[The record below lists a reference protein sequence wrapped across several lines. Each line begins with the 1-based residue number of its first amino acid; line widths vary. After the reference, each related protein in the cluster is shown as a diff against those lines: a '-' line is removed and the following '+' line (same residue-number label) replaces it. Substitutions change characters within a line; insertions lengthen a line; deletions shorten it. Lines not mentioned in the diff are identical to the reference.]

1 MSTVKEE
8 LVLNLKD
15 ILSFGKVFPIDDY
28 SNLRENLTERET
40 NKLKKT
46 WESVYN
52 SVSFMADRVESFN
65 FDVDSA
71 ENDETNDFISSY
83 KNFKNDFLKAGSV
96 SNEQILKFLKVLDSD
111 ASSLEKLFS
120 WNEGNN
126 QILVTIQILAFYFSI

>member
-28 SNLRENLTERET
+28 SKLRKNLTES
-40 NKLKKT
+40 NIIMLKKT

-52 SVSFMADRVESFN
+52 SVSFMANRVESFN

-71 ENDETNDFISSY
+71 EIISTSLNSTY
-83 KNFKNDFLKAGSV
+83 KIFKNDLLKASPV
-96 SNEQILKFLKVLDSD
+96 SNEMFMLLIQALDSN
-111 ASSLEKLFS
+111 ASSLKKLFL
-120 WNEGNN
+120 WNEGN